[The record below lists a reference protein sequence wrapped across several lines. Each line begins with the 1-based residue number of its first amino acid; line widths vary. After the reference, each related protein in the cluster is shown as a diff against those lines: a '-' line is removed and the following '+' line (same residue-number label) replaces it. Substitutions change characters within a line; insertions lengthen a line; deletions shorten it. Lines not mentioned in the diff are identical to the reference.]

1 MELLIDNKDGNV
13 WDVSDIATDISYR
26 TSRIG
31 KASSLEFTIIDQG
44 IYQNKKFKYQNGDI
58 VRFKDGSNNVFLGYI
73 FKLET
78 GLNGEAKILAYDQ
91 MRYLNVSHTYKFEKM
106 AATQIIQKIAKDFE
120 LKVGSLDD
128 TAYKI
133 PALLFDN
140 KTLFDMICESL
151 DKTLIANTTN
161 FVFFDDFGKLTLRNT
176 SDMKYGFMIGE
187 GSLMTDYT
195 YSKSIDD
202 DTYNQIVLYK
212 DNKKSGKRETFKIKD
227 SNTIKKWGLLQL
239 YQNVDE
245 KLNTAQIN
253 DMLTRLIA
261 VKNRENRTMKIEAIG
276 DFRLRAGMYVNIY
289 IERFGINKFFLVD
302 ECTHKKSGANH
313 TMSLELRLV

>member
-1 MELLIDNKDGNV
+1 MEILIDNKDGNV
-13 WDVSDIATDISYR
+13 WDVTDIVKDISYR

-58 VRFKDGSNNVFLGYI
+58 VRFKDESHNVFLGYI

-78 GLNGEAKILAYDQ
+78 GLNGEVKILAYDQ
-91 MRYLNVSHTYKFEKM
+91 MRYLDVNHTYKFEKM
-106 AATQIIQKIAKDFE
+106 TATQIIQKIAKDFE
-120 LKVGSLDD
+120 LKVGKLDD

-140 KTLFDMICESL
+140 KSLFDMICESL
-151 DKTLIANTTN
+151 DKSLIAYTTN
-161 FVFFDDFGKLTLRNT
+161 FVFYDDFGKLTLRNI
-176 SDMKYGFMIGE
+176 SDMKYGFVIGE

-202 DTYNQIVLYK
+202 DTYNQVILYR
-212 DNKKSGKRETFKIKD
+212 DNKKTGKRDIYKIKD
-227 SNTIKKWGLLQL
+227 SSRIKNWGLLQL
-239 YQNVDE
+239 PQSVDE
-245 KLNTAQIN
+245 GLNDAQIN
-253 DMLTRLIA
+253 DILTRLMA
-261 VKNRENRTMKIEAIG
+261 VKNRETRKLNIEALG

-302 ECTHKKSGANH
+302 ECTHKKSGNNH
-313 TMSLELRLV
+313 TMSLDLRLV